1 MPAPTRHKIYLELV
15 VLKPGNAVHLTEAE
29 QQAIPCHFLLAQEA
43 EKRMMVIEYTP
54 GSDRATRERIIAV
67 HLRAYS
73 RRYQIISYQVFDDF
87 VPALPAPIY
96 S

>member
-1 MPAPTRHKIYLELV
+1 MRQKIYLELV

-43 EKRMMVIEYTP
+43 EKRMLVIEYTP
-54 GSDRATRERIIAV
+54 GSERATRDRIIAV

-73 RRYQIISYQVFDDF
+73 RRYQILHYEVFDDF
-87 VPALPAPIY
+87 VPALPAHLAG
-96 S
+96 

>member
-1 MPAPTRHKIYLELV
+1 MRQKIYLELV
-15 VLKPGNAVHLTEAE
+15 VLKPENAVHLTDAE

-43 EKRMMVIEYTP
+43 EKRMLVIEYTP

-87 VPALPAPIY
+87 VPALPAPAFF
-96 S
+96 

>member
-1 MPAPTRHKIYLELV
+1 MRHKIYLELV
-15 VLKPGNAVHLTEAE
+15 VLKPENAVHLTEAE

-54 GSDRATRERIIAV
+54 GSERATRERIIAV

-73 RRYQIISYQVFDDF
+73 RRYHILSYEVFDNF
-87 VPALPAPIY
+87 VPALPAPLVG
-96 S
+96 